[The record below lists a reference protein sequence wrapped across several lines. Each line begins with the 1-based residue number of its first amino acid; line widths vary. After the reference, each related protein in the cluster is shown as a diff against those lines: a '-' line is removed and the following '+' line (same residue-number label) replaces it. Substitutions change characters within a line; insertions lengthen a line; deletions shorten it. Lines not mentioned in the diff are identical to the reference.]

1 MFKSGEPFAA
11 AWLFLPETAAPG
23 ARVPAVAM
31 AHGLGA
37 VKEMYLEFFARR
49 FAEAGIAA
57 LLFDYRY
64 FGASG
69 GGARAHEGPPHPR
82 QGYPSPQTRVFLPP
96 QVHSARIGV
105 SGTRFNCAAAL
116 HVS

>member
-37 VKEMYLEFFARR
+37 VKEMYLEPFARR
-49 FAEAGIAA
+49 FAAVGIAA
-57 LLFDYRY
+57 LVFDYRG

-69 GGARAHEGPPHPR
+69 GEPR
-82 QGYPSPQTRVFLPP
+82 QRISPRDQMEDYRNALPWPSLQPEIDADRLGVWGTRV
-96 QVHSARIGV
+96 S
-105 SGTRFNCAAAL
+105 
-116 HVS
+116 